1 MFYIWIGII
10 ILLTIVELLTVK
22 LTTVYFGFSGIVA
35 LLLSFRVESFPI
47 QFAVFAILGII
58 LLVTTKPTL
67 EKLLK
72 RTPSNLDQESILGM
86 QGVVIDAMRKN
97 HPGTIKV
104 GGKVWAAIS
113 QKKIKVGSTVKIL
126 EVDGMTLKV
135 APVEEEV

>member
-1 MFYIWIGII
+1 M
-10 ILLTIVELLTVK
+10 
-22 LTTVYFGFSGIVA
+22 
-35 LLLSFRVESFPI
+35 
-47 QFAVFAILGII
+47 FAILGII